1 MKKKYLLN
9 EHIYLRAVEPEDLD
23 LMYEMENHPSFWEI
37 SSFTVPYSRYVL
49 KEYIANSQCDMFADK
64 QLRLMIVQKE
74 DNKVVGT
81 IDVTDY
87 VPLHGRG
94 AVGIAIL
101 EEYRR
106 KGYAIDALKLLCEYV
121 FGFLHT
127 KQLYAH
133 IPVDN
138 EASLHLFT
146 SCGFVQCGLLKQWLR
161 IDNTYKDVILMQCI
175 NNED

>member
-1 MKKKYLLN
+1 MKKNYLLN

-37 SSFTVPYSRYVL
+37 SSFTVPYSRYIL

-74 DNKVVGT
+74 DHKVVGT

-101 EEYRR
+101 EEYRK

-161 IDNTYKDVILMQCI
+161 IDNAYKDVILMQRI

>member
-1 MKKKYLLN
+1 MKKNYLLN

-37 SSFTVPYSRYVL
+37 SSFTVPYSRYIL

-74 DNKVVGT
+74 DHKVVGT

-101 EEYRR
+101 EEYRK

-161 IDNTYKDVILMQCI
+161 IDNAYKDVILMQRI
-175 NNED
+175 NNEE